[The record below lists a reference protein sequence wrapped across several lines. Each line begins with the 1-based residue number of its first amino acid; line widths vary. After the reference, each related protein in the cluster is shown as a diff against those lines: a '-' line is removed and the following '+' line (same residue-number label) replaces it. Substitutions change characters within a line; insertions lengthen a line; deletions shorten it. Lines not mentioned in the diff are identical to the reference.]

1 MTAELPPPPPVLRDF
16 LYVDIARVR
25 SLLAQMSEGVPEQ
38 LVAAMTRARDRR
50 GGLNL
55 PPVSFELKGG
65 SEDRREET
73 RSMSDMLFVLFE
85 EAAESLGWLQDI
97 SDTAADPISWSSG
110 ELPSSLPPSAM
121 IRVTGPTRLVDA
133 THFSATLERF
143 SSIMQMVMS
152 LQPQQGASGRTTGGQ
167 RGQARSGRPQ
177 ERQLPGGVTPSQVEK
192 IGKLY
197 QSLMPAGISAKVM
210 PCGTDYPSYA
220 LSGVLLDR
228 AEYLEPERAAIFSRF
243 GVVPSEWTVV
253 GTITRSEKAGIPDIS
268 NAPSITNADGTLDRN
283 AFERFAELTLSYLEQ
298 VGMTEAPR
306 APEIGI
312 TPLAIYRV
320 VPHNPSDDAL

>member
-1 MTAELPPPPPVLRDF
+1 
-16 LYVDIARVR
+16 
-25 SLLAQMSEGVPEQ
+25 MSEGVPEQ
-38 LVAAMTRARDRR
+38 LVAAVTNSRGRK

-55 PPVSFELKGG
+55 PPVSFELSGG
-65 SEDRREET
+65 GERRQEET

-85 EAAESLGWLQDI
+85 EAAESLGWLRDI
-97 SDTAADPISWSSG
+97 SDIACNPVSWASG
-110 ELPSSLPPSAM
+110 DLHKSLPASTM

-143 SSIMQMVMS
+143 TSIMQMAMA
-152 LQPQQGASGRTTGGQ
+152 LQSQQGAPAQANRGQ
-167 RGQARSGRPQ
+167 RGQARPGQQPKL
-177 ERQLPGGVTPSQVEK
+177 LPGGIKTSQVEA

-210 PCGTDYPSYA
+210 PCGAGYPSYA

-243 GVVPSEWTVV
+243 GVVPSDWTTV
-253 GTITRSEKAGIPDIS
+253 GTITRSEKAEVPDLS
-268 NAPSITNADGTLDRN
+268 NAPAITNADGTLDRS
-283 AFERFAELTLSYLEQ
+283 AFEKFAELMLSYLEQ

-320 VPHNPSDDAL
+320 IPYNPLE